1 VQLADQ
7 AQSDISVMFTD
18 IRDFT
23 SLSEQMGPQEN
34 FNFLNS
40 YLQRVSPVIG
50 RHHGFADKFL
60 GDGMMA
66 LFPEHP
72 SNGMDAAIALRREV
86 TVYNGHRAS
95 VGYDPVRIGSS
106 LHTGSVI
113 LGIIGEEA
121 RMQGTVIADA
131 VNLAS
136 RLENLTKLYGV
147 DILVSETTL
156 ESIDDP
162 DRYET
167 RFLDEMRVK
176 GRNEP
181 VKIYEVFDGAPDEE
195 IEAKLSIKPA
205 FEAALEQYRQGG
217 FQTAR
222 EGFET
227 VLADRPEDQASK
239 VFLDRLAHVEQ
250 NGFDGEWDGIQV
262 FRH

>member
-1 VQLADQ
+1 
-7 AQSDISVMFTD
+7 MFTA
-18 IRDFT
+18 IRAFT

-72 SNGMDAAIALRREV
+72 SNGMDAAIALQREV

-131 VNLAS
+131 VKLAS
-136 RLENLTKLYGV
+136 RL
-147 DILVSETTL
+147 
-156 ESIDDP
+156 
-162 DRYET
+162 
-167 RFLDEMRVK
+167 
-176 GRNEP
+176 
-181 VKIYEVFDGAPDEE
+181 
-195 IEAKLSIKPA
+195 
-205 FEAALEQYRQGG
+205 
-217 FQTAR
+217 
-222 EGFET
+222 
-227 VLADRPEDQASK
+227 
-239 VFLDRLAHVEQ
+239 
-250 NGFDGEWDGIQV
+250 
-262 FRH
+262 

>member
-1 VQLADQ
+1 
-7 AQSDISVMFTD
+7 
-18 IRDFT
+18 
-23 SLSEQMGPQEN
+23 
-34 FNFLNS
+34 
-40 YLQRVSPVIG
+40 
-50 RHHGFADKFL
+50 
-60 GDGMMA
+60 
-66 LFPEHP
+66 
-72 SNGMDAAIALRREV
+72 
-86 TVYNGHRAS
+86 
-95 VGYDPVRIGSS
+95 
-106 LHTGSVI
+106 
-113 LGIIGEEA
+113 
-121 RMQGTVIADA
+121 
-131 VNLAS
+131 
-136 RLENLTKLYGV
+136 
-147 DILVSETTL
+147 
-156 ESIDDP
+156 
-162 DRYET
+162 
-167 RFLDEMRVK
+167 MRVK